1 MSTDIQAKKIIRQRN
16 HILLFEIYNMS
27 ENLKVFFSEI
37 IRDKL
42 EQMKT
47 IINIELK

>member
-1 MSTDIQAKKIIRQRN
+1 M
-16 HILLFEIYNMS
+16 LLFEIYNMS
-27 ENLKVFFSEI
+27 ENLKVLFCGF
-37 IRDKL
+37 IRDAL